1 MSTNPPIPTSNK
13 AVYIGNLGQTPP
25 PAAQAPQA
33 INAIPWTAS
42 PSTAQTPTYSPQV
55 NGVAEFGPSPATPTH
70 LPIYTNNPVNY
81 AWSPAASTPPPRA
94 GQFLL
99 AAPGSFRPADDLA
112 INYSKLTGLSYASPA
127 DAPLGGFCRTNAT
140 NPGQIDSVCNSLDT
154 NVCASTQC
162 CVLIGGS
169 GDGSAGGPA
178 AGRCVAGGENG
189 PVMTSYYTDPTIM
202 HRDRYYY
209 QGKCYGNCSNNPIG
223 TPSSPQV
230 PAAPLPTAPAAAAP
244 AAAAPAAPAPAAP
257 AAPAHPLPPGTG
269 GVKPT
274 VAASGINY
282 AVLADAA
289 IVAGALL
296 L

>member
-1 MSTNPPIPTSNK
+1 MSTNPPVPTSNK
-13 AVYIGNLGQTPP
+13 AVYIGNLGQTPAP
-25 PAAQAPQA
+25 TAQAQTQA
-33 INAIPWTAS
+33 INA
-42 PSTAQTPTYSPQV
+42 TPTYSPQV
-55 NGVAEFGPSPATPTH
+55 NGMAEPGPTPYPVSPTH
-70 LPIYTNNPVNY
+70 LPTYTNNPVNY

-112 INYSKLTGLSYASPA
+112 INYSQLTGLSYASPA
-127 DAPLGGFCRTNAT
+127 GAPLGGFCRSNAA
-140 NPGQIDSVCNSLDT
+140 NPSQIDSVCNSLDT

-169 GDGSAGGPA
+169 GDGSAG
-178 AGRCVAGGENG
+178 GRCVAGGENG

-223 TPSSPQV
+223 SPSLPPV
-230 PAAPLPTAPAAAAP
+230 PAAPLPAAP
-244 AAAAPAAPAPAAP
+244 
-257 AAPAHPLPPGTG
+257 LPGNG

>member
-1 MSTNPPIPTSNK
+1 MSTNPPVPTSNK

-25 PAAQAPQA
+25 PAAQAQTQA
-33 INAIPWTAS
+33 INA
-42 PSTAQTPTYSPQV
+42 TPTYSPQV
-55 NGVAEFGPSPATPTH
+55 NGMAEPGPTPSPVSPTH
-70 LPIYTNNPVNY
+70 LPTYTNNPVNY

-127 DAPLGGFCRTNAT
+127 DAPLGGFCRTNAA

-223 TPSSPQV
+223 SPSLSPV
-230 PAAPLPTAPAAAAP
+230 PAAPL
-244 AAAAPAAPAPAAP
+244 PAAPAPAAP
-257 AAPAHPLPPGTG
+257 AVANQAPQAAAPAAPAAAPAAPLPGNG
-269 GVKPT
+269 GAKPT

>member
-55 NGVAEFGPSPATPTH
+55 NGVAEFGPSPATPTN

-81 AWSPAASTPPPRA
+81 AWSPAALDRQTPPPRA

-127 DAPLGGFCRTNAT
+127 DAPLGGFCRTNA
-140 NPGQIDSVCNSLDT
+140 P
-154 NVCASTQC
+154 NVAC
-162 CVLIGGS
+162 
-169 GDGSAGGPA
+169 
-178 AGRCVAGGENG
+178 
-189 PVMTSYYTDPTIM
+189 
-202 HRDRYYY
+202 
-209 QGKCYGNCSNNPIG
+209 
-223 TPSSPQV
+223 
-230 PAAPLPTAPAAAAP
+230 
-244 AAAAPAAPAPAAP
+244 
-257 AAPAHPLPPGTG
+257 
-269 GVKPT
+269 
-274 VAASGINY
+274 
-282 AVLADAA
+282 
-289 IVAGALL
+289 
-296 L
+296 

>member
-1 MSTNPPIPTSNK
+1 
-13 AVYIGNLGQTPP
+13 
-25 PAAQAPQA
+25 
-33 INAIPWTAS
+33 
-42 PSTAQTPTYSPQV
+42 
-55 NGVAEFGPSPATPTH
+55 
-70 LPIYTNNPVNY
+70 
-81 AWSPAASTPPPRA
+81 
-94 GQFLL
+94 
-99 AAPGSFRPADDLA
+99 
-112 INYSKLTGLSYASPA
+112 
-127 DAPLGGFCRTNAT
+127 
-140 NPGQIDSVCNSLDT
+140 
-154 NVCASTQC
+154 
-162 CVLIGGS
+162 VLIGGS
-169 GDGSAGGPA
+169 GDGPAGGPA

-230 PAAPLPTAPAAAAP
+230 PAAPLPTAPAAPAAAAPAAAAPAAAAPAAAAP
-244 AAAAPAAPAPAAP
+244 AAAAPAAPAAH